1 MAAFT
6 TIAAA
11 TVSIGGS
18 VAKGFLAGDAAKT
31 AARESGRL
39 RLEQDQLEKESVAK
53 LEQNFYDAVRATT
66 DVYDKQL
73 ERGNVMGA
81 QILEAVQEGDQRGV
95 AAGSGKVKQ
104 VQDATLGATA
114 DKFAKQKLD
123 IDMARAEAGERSAS
137 EIAALQDDR
146 AAAAGLKADALTAQA
161 DELRGQSTGA
171 FIDAGVSAL
180 KTGVSLAGSIQ
191 GKAADKA
198 AETLAESE
206 GISIDEA
213 RSQISKYTGKE
224 VRQFNRGDISA
235 IDVSN
240 RSNVTESV
248 PSPESI
254 NTNNDI
260 SIGEGIAGVSNN
272 GISIGE
278 SIAGVSNA
286 PVDTSI
292 QEMLFNFFNQQKKK
306 EEEKA
311 VYDFN
316 KVIDSFKSGNYLT
329 DLTDNMFNNG

>member
-11 TVSIGGS
+11 TVAIGGS
-18 VAKGFLAGDAAKT
+18 VAKGALAGDAAKT
-31 AARESGRL
+31 AAREAGRL
-39 RLEQDQLEKESVAK
+39 RLEQEQLEKESVAR

-81 QILEAVQEGDQRGV
+81 QILESVQEGDQRGV
-95 AAGSGKVKQ
+95 AAAAGKVKQ

-123 IDMARAEAGERSAS
+123 IDMARAKAGEMSAS
-137 EIAALQDDR
+137 EIAKLQDDR

-161 DELRGQSTGA
+161 DQLRGQSTGA

-180 KTGVSLAGSIQ
+180 QAGVSLAGSIQ
-191 GKAADKA
+191 GKAGDKA
-198 AETLAESE
+198 AEKLAASE
-206 GISIDEA
+206 GISIDDA

-224 VRQFNRGDISA
+224 IRQFNRGDISA
-235 IDVSN
+235 IDVSG
-240 RSNVTESV
+240 RSNITGDVSV
-248 PSPESI
+248 PENNI
-254 NTNNDI
+254 VNNTQT
-260 SIGEGIAGVSNN
+260 
-272 GISIGE
+272 IGE
-278 SIAGVSNA
+278 SVAGVSNA

-292 QEMLFNFFNQQKKK
+292 EAMLFNFINEQKKK
-306 EEEKA
+306 EEEAA

-316 KVIDSFKSGNYLT
+316 KVVDSFKSGSYLT
-329 DLTDNMFNNG
+329 DLTDNMFE

>member
-1 MAAFT
+1 MGLFT

-18 VAKGFLAGDAAKT
+18 VAKGALAGDAAKT

-39 RLEQDQLEKESVAK
+39 RLEQEQLEKESVAR

-81 QILEAVQEGDQRGV
+81 QILETAQEGDQRGV
-95 AAGSGKVKQ
+95 AAAAGKVKQ